1 MGRLPSGSIWAT
13 PLAVKD
19 GVYFFGKNGTT
30 SVIATGSKFKLL
42 AKNELWA
49 NEPSNS
55 DGKTSKAQE
64 SDLGTAVLY
73 AAISS
78 KSKLLL
84 RRGDVVYAVE

>member
-1 MGRLPSGSIWAT
+1 MGNRHRLFT
-13 PLAVKD
+13 
-19 GVYFFGKNGTT
+19 NGTT

-42 AKNELWA
+42 AKNELWP